1 MSKALLALPLALMS
15 LSAAPATEKDFLQT
29 LSGSWQGSGQ
39 VRLRPDT
46 APVPVVCTLRSR
58 SKGASLN
65 LDGNCRAKIVFS
77 RRIGV
82 DLRAEGARYSG
93 TYVGSRRGAASLA
106 GRRSGDTVTLQINW
120 PDRGSGARVATMQV
134 ASRIAGKMRIVTVE
148 RHPQTGN
155 RVVTA
160 DIAFSRNQTG
170 LFYRRT
176 FLSRAA
182 SFAAWGNPS

>member
-1 MSKALLALPLALMS
+1 MTRALLAIPLALMS
-15 LSAAPATEKDFLQT
+15 LSAAVVAEKDFLQT
-29 LSGSWQGSGQ
+29 LSGRWQGSGQ

-82 DLRAEGARYSG
+82 DLRAEGSRYSG

-106 GRRSGDTVTLQINW
+106 GRRSGDTLNLQVNW
-120 PDRGSGARVATMQV
+120 PDRGSGGRVATMQV
-134 ASRIAGKMRIVTVE
+134 ASRSAGELRIVTIE
-148 RHPQTGN
+148 RHPQSGN

-160 DIAFSRNQTG
+160 DIAFSRN
-170 LFYRRT
+170 
-176 FLSRAA
+176 
-182 SFAAWGNPS
+182 